1 MKYRFLMNDQIMVEH
16 EGRKITLTR
25 IQALNRAYVGD
36 KVVEQFA
43 LGGYIEKSLNLEGC
57 VGVAHSNDEPYRD
70 DFRFRA
76 SDAWVDEGA
85 YVFDNARVFK
95 GAYVKDA
102 WVANDARVFA
112 KAKIIGH
119 GIIGGKTKVC
129 GRITIEISN
138 GGVFRAT
145 NNTLIYG
152 SGNIMVSRDEFNVND
167 LRSLYVSNG
176 AMITVSGRGM
186 GRDINN
192 ILDVYDMSGVNAS
205 ALTEYDLDSDV
216 NDMRGVVLG
225 PDYGKKMPGRNVL
238 LSNGFVIKS
247 PL

>member
-1 MKYRFLMNDQIMVEH
+1 MKYRFLMNDQITVEH

-36 KVVEQFA
+36 KIVEQFA

-85 YVFDNARVFK
+85 YVFNDARVFK
-95 GAYVKDA
+95 GAYVKDI
-102 WVANDARVFA
+102 WITDDARVFG
-112 KAKIIGH
+112 KTKIIGN
-119 GIIGGKTKVC
+119 GIIGGKTKIC
-129 GRITIEISN
+129 GRIIIEIN
-138 GGVFRAT
+138 DGGILIAN

-152 SGNIMVSRDEFNVND
+152 DGTIIITRGKFNLND
-167 LRSLYVSNG
+167 LRSLYVSKE
-176 AMITVSGRGM
+176 AMITASGGGM

-192 ILDVYDMSGVNAS
+192 ILDSGIDRSILKANG
-205 ALTEYDLDSDV
+205 LDD
-216 NDMRGVVLG
+216 DIGGVVLG